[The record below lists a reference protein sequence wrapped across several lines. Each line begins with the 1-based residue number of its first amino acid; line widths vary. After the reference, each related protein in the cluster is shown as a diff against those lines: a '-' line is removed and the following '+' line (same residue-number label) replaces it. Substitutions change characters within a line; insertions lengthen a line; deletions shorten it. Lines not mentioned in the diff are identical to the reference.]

1 MKSKLALL
9 LVAVMLIST
18 IAAGCT
24 SSVTQAPAEAPKN
37 ETPAEKPAQAE
48 QPESG
53 KPIKV
58 GAVLPLSGSAAA
70 TGVKLKYAIEVAQ
83 EIING
88 EHPEIDLPL
97 AKTKGLPNLGNA
109 PIEVVFSD
117 HQGNPEVA
125 KTESERLIQNE
136 GVVSLVGAYQ
146 SSATKPASQSAERFK
161 IPFVAGSSS
170 SAALTERGLKYF
182 TRIAPNDDMET
193 EVFFEY
199 LKYLN
204 EETDANIKT
213 VGVVY
218 IDNEYGVHAA
228 EMVDKWIEEKYGAE
242 GFEKVVSVK
251 YPADVT
257 SVDTEV
263 QQIKAANPD
272 VLFHASY
279 IGDITQFVKK
289 YKEFDFTPKAVVN
302 YCGGFQD
309 SQFVVNLN
317 KDGDFFS
324 GGAACAP
331 TLFDKMEVVNQIN
344 ELFKAKSGG
353 ENIDGPA
360 LEEFA
365 SLMVVADAINQAKS
379 TDGDAI
385 MEVIRTAKFD
395 APYFSTGVIQFNEKG
410 QNSYSASFI
419 VQTQDAEYQA
429 VYPSDIQ
436 TAKPVAPFPTWSG
449 RK

>member
-1 MKSKLALL
+1 MKSKLAFLL
-9 LVAVMLIST
+9 AAVMLIST
-18 IAAGCT
+18 LTAGCT
-24 SSVTQAPAEAPKN
+24 SNVTQAPAEEPKT
-37 ETPAEKPAQAE
+37 ETQTEEPAQDEKQA
-48 QPESG
+48 SG
-53 KPIKV
+53 EPVKV
-58 GAVLPLSGSAAA
+58 GALLPLSGSAAA
-70 TGVKLKYAIEVAQ
+70 TGVKLKYAIEVAE

-88 EHPEIDLPL
+88 EHPEIAMPL
-97 AKTKGLPNLGNA
+97 ADTMGLPNLGNA

-125 KTESERLIQNE
+125 KTEAERLIQNE
-136 GVVSLVGAYQ
+136 GVVALVGAYQ

-161 IPFVAGSSS
+161 IPFIAGSSS

-193 EVFFEY
+193 DVFFEY

-204 EETDANIKT
+204 EETNAGIKT

-228 EMVDKWIEEKYGAE
+228 EMVDKWLEEKYGAE

-289 YKEFDFTPKAVVN
+289 YKEFEFTPKAVVN

-317 KDGDFFS
+317 EDGDFFS
-324 GGAACAP
+324 GGAACTP

-344 ELFKAKSGG
+344 ELFKEKSGG

-360 LEEFA
+360 LEEFS
-365 SLMVVADAINQAKS
+365 SLMVAADAINQAKS

-385 MEVIRTAKFD
+385 MEVIRTAEFQ
-395 APYFSTGVIQFNEKG
+395 APYFSTEKVKFDEKG
-410 QNSYSASFI
+410 QNIFSASFI
-419 VQTQDAEYQA
+419 VQTQDAEYEA
-429 VYPSDIQ
+429 VFPVDVQ
-436 TAKPVAPFPTWSG
+436 TAKPVAPFPAWTE

>member
-1 MKSKLALL
+1 MKSKIALL
-9 LVAVMLIST
+9 IIALMLIASIST
-18 IAAGCT
+18 GCT
-24 SSVTQAPAEAPKN
+24 SSQTQAPAEQPKTEAPA
-37 ETPAEKPAQAE
+37 ETQAEKPAAGE
-48 QPESG
+48 PV
-53 KPIKV
+53 KV
-58 GAVLPLSGSAAA
+58 GAILPLSGSAAA

-88 EHPEIDLPL
+88 EHPEIALPL
-97 AKTKGLPNLGNA
+97 AETMGLTNLENA
-109 PIEVVFSD
+109 PVEVVFSD
-117 HQGNPEVA
+117 HQGNPEIA
-125 KTESERLIQNE
+125 KTEAERLIQNE
-136 GVVSLVGAYQ
+136 GVVSLIGAYQ
-146 SSATKPASQSAERFK
+146 SSSTKPASQSAERFK

-204 EETDANIKT
+204 EETGANIKT

-228 EMVDKWIEEKYGAE
+228 EMVDKWIKEKYGAE
-242 GFEKVVSVK
+242 GFEKVVAVK
-251 YPADVT
+251 YPTDVT

-289 YKEFDFTPKAVVN
+289 YKEFVFTPKAVVN

-317 KDGDFFS
+317 KDGDFLS

-344 ELFKAKSGG
+344 ELFKVKSGG

-365 SLMVVADAINQAKS
+365 SLMVVADAINQAQS

-385 MEVIRTAKFD
+385 MEVIRTAQFD
-395 APYFSTGVIQFNEKG
+395 APYFSTGKIQFNEKG
-410 QNSYSASFI
+410 QNNYSASFI
-419 VQTQDAEYQA
+419 VQTQDAQYQA
-429 VYPSDIQ
+429 VYPTDIQ
-436 TAKPVAPFPTWSG
+436 TAKPIAPFPAWTE

>member
-1 MKSKLALL
+1 MKSKLAML

-18 IAAGCT
+18 MAVGCT
-24 SSVTQAPAEAPKN
+24 SSVTQAPPAEQPKQ
-37 ETPAEKPAQAE
+37 ETPAAE
-48 QPESG
+48 QPAEQPKAG
-53 KPIKV
+53 EPVKV
-58 GAVLPLSGSAAA
+58 GAILPLSGSAAA

-88 EHPEIDLPL
+88 EHPEIALPL
-97 AKTKGLPNLGNA
+97 AETMGLPNLGNA

-117 HQGNPEVA
+117 HQGNPEIA
-125 KTESERLIQNE
+125 KTEAERLIQNE

-146 SSATKPASQSAERFK
+146 SSSTKPASQSAERFK
-161 IPFVAGSSS
+161 VPFVAGSSS

-204 EETDANIKT
+204 EETNANIKT

-228 EMVDKWIEEKYGAE
+228 EMVDKWIAEKYGAE
-242 GFEKVVSVK
+242 GFEKVVAVK
-251 YPADVT
+251 YPTDVT

-289 YKEFDFTPKAVVN
+289 YKEFEFTPKAVVN

-309 SQFVVNLN
+309 TQFVVNLN
-317 KDGDFFS
+317 EDGDFFS

-344 ELFKAKSGG
+344 ELFKVKSGG

-385 MEVIRTAKFD
+385 MEVIRTAEFD
-395 APYFSTGVIQFNEKG
+395 APYFSTNKVQFDEKG
-410 QNSYSASFI
+410 QNKYSASFI
-419 VQTQDAEYQA
+419 VQTQDAQYEA
-429 VYPSDIQ
+429 VYPIDVQ
-436 TAKPVAPFPTWSG
+436 TAKPIAPFPTWTE

>member
-1 MKSKLALL
+1 MKSKLAML

-18 IAAGCT
+18 MAVGCT
-24 SSVTQAPAEAPKN
+24 SSVTQAPP
-37 ETPAEKPAQAE
+37 AE
-48 QPESG
+48 QPKQETPTEQPAEQPATG
-53 KPIKV
+53 EPVKV
-58 GAVLPLSGSAAA
+58 GAILPLSGSAAA

-88 EHPEIDLPL
+88 EHPEIALPL
-97 AKTKGLPNLGNA
+97 AETMGLPNLGNA

-117 HQGNPEVA
+117 HQGNPEIA
-125 KTESERLIQNE
+125 KTEAERLIQNE
-136 GVVSLVGAYQ
+136 KVVSLVGAYQ
-146 SSATKPASQSAERFK
+146 SSATKPASQSSERFK
-161 IPFVAGSSS
+161 VPFVAGSSS

-204 EETDANIKT
+204 EETNANIKT

-228 EMVDKWIEEKYGAE
+228 DMVDKWLTEKYAAE
-242 GFEKVVSVK
+242 GFEKVVAVK

-289 YKEFDFTPKAVVN
+289 YKEFEFTPKAVVN

-309 SQFVVNLN
+309 TQFVVNLN
-317 KDGDFFS
+317 EDGDFFS

-379 TDGDAI
+379 TNGDAI
-385 MEVIRTAKFD
+385 MEVIRTAEFD
-395 APYFSTGVIQFNEKG
+395 APYFSTGKVQFDEKG
-410 QNSYSASFI
+410 QNKFSASFI
-419 VQTQDAEYQA
+419 VQTQDAQYEA
-429 VYPSDIQ
+429 VFPIDVQ
-436 TAKPVAPFPTWSG
+436 TAKPIAPFPTWTE
-449 RK
+449 RN

>member
-1 MKSKLALL
+1 MKSKIALL
-9 LVAVMLIST
+9 LVALMLIATIST
-18 IAAGCT
+18 GCT
-24 SSVTQAPAEAPKN
+24 SSQTQAPVEQPKT
-37 ETPAEKPAQAE
+37 ETPAAPAE
-48 QPESG
+48 QPAAGE
-53 KPIKV
+53 PVKV
-58 GAVLPLSGSAAA
+58 GAILPLSGSAAA

-88 EHPEIDLPL
+88 EHPEIALPL
-97 AKTKGLPNLGNA
+97 AETMGLTNLGNA
-109 PIEVVFSD
+109 PVQVVFSD
-117 HQGNPEVA
+117 HQGNPEIA
-125 KTESERLIQNE
+125 KTEAERLIQNE
-136 GVVSLVGAYQ
+136 GVVSLIGAYQ
-146 SSATKPASQSAERFK
+146 SSSTKPASQSAERFK

-204 EETDANIKT
+204 QETGANIKT

-242 GFEKVVSVK
+242 GFEKVVAVK
-251 YPADVT
+251 YPTDVT

-272 VLFHASY
+272 ALFHASY

-289 YKEFDFTPKAVVN
+289 YKEFEFTPKAVVN

-309 SQFVVNLN
+309 SQFVVNLS

-344 ELFKAKSGG
+344 ELFKVKSGG

-385 MEVIRTAKFD
+385 MEVIRTAQFD
-395 APYFSTGVIQFNEKG
+395 APYFSTGKIQFNEKG
-410 QNSYSASFI
+410 QNMYSASFI
-419 VQTQDAEYQA
+419 VQTQDARYQA
-429 VYPSDIQ
+429 VYPTDIQ
-436 TAKPVAPFPTWSG
+436 TAKPVAPFPSWTQ
-449 RK
+449 R